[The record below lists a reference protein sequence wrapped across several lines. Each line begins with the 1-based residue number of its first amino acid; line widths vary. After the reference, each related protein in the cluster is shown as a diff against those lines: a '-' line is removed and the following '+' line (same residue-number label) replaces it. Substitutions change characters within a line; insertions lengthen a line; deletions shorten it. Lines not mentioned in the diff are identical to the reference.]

1 MKFVIDVLKGIAL
14 GAGCILPGISSGVL
28 CVVFGIYDKLVNSII
43 NIFKDFKKN
52 FLFLFPIFVGI
63 SIGVLLFGNILR
75 YLFSSYENIIK
86 CIFAGL
92 ILGSIP
98 TLIKSEVKEHSF
110 RLHFLIYT
118 IITLLFSILL
128 IYVEH
133 TFNTSSIFNISFL
146 YLFISGFLMSIG
158 VVFPGVSST
167 VILILLGVYPLYLEA
182 VSLLNFSVLFPMGLG
197 LFFGCIIFLNIIN
210 FFMSKFSSQTLYS
223 IIGFVIGSTFILLP
237 NNLSVI
243 NVLLLGLGFII
254 SLFFS
259 NLNSKSS
266 H

>member
-28 CVVFGIYDKLVNSII
+28 CVVFRIYDKLVNSII

-52 FLFLFPIFVGI
+52 FLFLFPIFIGI

-128 IYVEH
+128 IYAEH

-167 VILILLGVYPLYLEA
+167 VILMLLGVYPLYLEA

-210 FFMSKFSSQTLYS
+210 FFMSKFSSQTMYS
-223 IIGFVIGSTFILLP
+223 IIGFVVGSTFILLP

-243 NVLLLGLGFII
+243 NVLLLGLDFII

>member
-1 MKFVIDVLKGIAL
+1 MKFIIDVLKGIAL
-14 GAGCILPGISSGVL
+14 GSGCILPGISSGVL

-52 FLFLFPIFVGI
+52 FLFLFPIFIGI

-128 IYVEH
+128 IYLER

-167 VILILLGVYPLYLEA
+167 VILMLLGVYPLYLEA

-210 FFMSKFSSQTLYS
+210 FFMSKFSSQTMYS

-243 NVLLLGLGFII
+243 NVLLLGLGFIT

>member
-1 MKFVIDVLKGIAL
+1 MKFVIDILKGIAL

-52 FLFLFPIFVGI
+52 FLFLFPIFIGI
-63 SIGVLLFGNILR
+63 GVGVLLFGNILR

-98 TLIKSEVKEHSF
+98 TLIKSECKEHPF
-110 RLHFLIYT
+110 RLHYLIYS

-128 IYVEH
+128 IYIEYTLN
-133 TFNTSSIFNISFL
+133 TFSSFNINLL

-167 VILILLGVYPLYLEA
+167 VILMCLGVYPLYLEA
-182 VSLLNFSVLFPMGLG
+182 VSLLNFSVLLPMGLG

-210 FFMSKFSSQTLYS
+210 FFMSKFSSQTMYS
-223 IIGFVIGSTFILLP
+223 IIGFVIGSIFVLLP
-237 NNLSVI
+237 SSFSFVHILFLFLGFSI
-243 NVLLLGLGFII
+243 SLLLSKI
-254 SLFFS
+254 SS
-259 NLNSKSS
+259 
-266 H
+266 

>member
-1 MKFVIDVLKGIAL
+1 MNFFIDVLKGIAL
-14 GAGCILPGISSGVL
+14 GSGCILPGISSGVL

-52 FLFLFPIFVGI
+52 FLFLFPIFIGI

-98 TLIKSEVKEHSF
+98 TLIKNECKEHSF
-110 RLHFLIYT
+110 KLHYLIYS

-128 IYVEH
+128 IYIEYSFS
-133 TFNTSSIFNISFL
+133 TFSSFNINFL

-167 VILILLGVYPLYLEA
+167 VILMCLGVYPLYLEA
-182 VSLLNFSVLFPMGLG
+182 VSLLNFSILLPMGLG
-197 LFFGCIIFLNIIN
+197 LLLGCIIFLNIIN
-210 FFMSKFSSQTLYS
+210 FFMSKFSSQTMYS
-223 IIGFVIGSTFILLP
+223 IIGFVIGSILILLP
-237 NNLSVI
+237 NNLSII
-243 NVLLLGLGFII
+243 NTLLLGFGFII

-259 NLNSKSS
+259 KISN
-266 H
+266 

>member
-1 MKFVIDVLKGIAL
+1 MKFVIDVLKGIGL

-52 FLFLFPIFVGI
+52 FLFLFPIFIGI
-63 SIGVLLFGNILR
+63 GIGVLLFGNILR

-98 TLIKSEVKEHSF
+98 TLIKNECKEYHF
-110 RLHFLIYT
+110 KLHYLIYS

-128 IYVEH
+128 IYIEY
-133 TFNTSSIFNISFL
+133 TFNTFSSFNINFL

-167 VILILLGVYPLYLEA
+167 VILMCLGVYPLYLEA
-182 VSLLNFSVLFPMGLG
+182 VSLLNFSVLLPMGLG

-210 FFMSKFSSQTLYS
+210 FFMNKFSSQTMYS
-223 IIGFVIGSTFILLP
+223 IIGFVIGSIFILLP
-237 NNLSVI
+237 SGFSFMNMLF
-243 NVLLLGLGFII
+243 LFLGFVV
-254 SLFFS
+254 SLF
-259 NLNSKSS
+259 LSKISS
-266 H
+266 